1 MPRLLLLLGAQC
13 AGIVA
18 ADLGWL
24 AAHESLLGA
33 VLCLAAALLAIGEDV
48 ILVPTYTLIR
58 TDETE
63 VSYRAIFLGG
73 INVFLQ
79 QKSAIFRHTPAWVSR
94 LLDRP
99 QLVDWLARRAAATHP
114 ARLGDLTVSML
125 EGIDG
130 RQRREFHR
138 LVRWIAEEMRPD
150 VVHLSN
156 TLLTGLARPLRE
168 MLDVPLVCSVSGEDS
183 FVDKLPEPHRQAV
196 RDKLAENCRPFDALV
211 AMNAYYADFMS
222 DYLNVPRNRIQIIRH
237 GLQLESYGDRSSKAI
252 RGGSRTIGYLARICP
267 DKGLHLLVDATAR
280 LLRDPELH
288 DVELRV
294 AGYVG
299 RGEREYLETQLR
311 KLRTA
316 EPAGVCHYVGE
327 VTRDEKRAF
336 FESLDL
342 FCLPTVYCESKGIP
356 AIEALASGVPIVVPA
371 HGCFPELVEATGG
384 GLLFEPFD
392 CEGLVDR
399 LRQLLRQ
406 DELARQLGRQGRAAV
421 RAIYHDRRMA
431 DETRQLYR
439 RLIDAR

>member
-1 MPRLLLLLGAQC
+1 MKIVYITAGA
-13 AGIVA
+13 AGMFCGSCLH
-18 ADLGWL
+18 DNR
-24 AAHESLLGA
+24 
-33 VLCLAAALLAIGEDV
+33 LAAALLAIGEDV
-48 ILVPTYTLIR
+48 VLVPTYTPIR
-58 TDETE
+58 TDETD
-63 VSYRAIFLGG
+63 VSYRGIFLGG

-79 QKSAIFRHTPAWVSR
+79 QKSAIFRHVPAWFSR

-156 TLLTGLARPLRE
+156 TLLTGLVRPLRE
-168 MLDVPLVCSVSGEDS
+168 VLDVPLVGSVSGEDS
-183 FVDKLPEPHRQAV
+183 FVEKLPEPNRRAA
-196 RDKLAENCRPFDALV
+196 RDKLAKNCRPFDALV
-211 AMNAYYADFMS
+211 AMNVYYADFMS
-222 DYLNVPRNRIQIIRH
+222 DYLSMPRSRIHVIRH
-237 GLQLESYGDRSSKAI
+237 GLRLDGYGDRSSKTV

-267 DKGLHLLVDATAR
+267 DKGLHLLVDAYVR
-280 LLRDPELH
+280 LLRDPEMH

-316 EPAGVCHYVGE
+316 GRDGACHYVGE
-327 VTRDEKRAF
+327 VTREEKRAF
-336 FESLDL
+336 LESLDL
-342 FCLPTVYCESKGIP
+342 FCLPTAYRESKGIP

-392 CEGLVDR
+392 IEGLVDR
-399 LRQLLRQ
+399 LRRLLRQ
-406 DELARQLGRQGRAAV
+406 DELARQLGRQGRQAV
-421 RAIYHDRRMA
+421 QAIYHDRRMA

-439 RLIDAR
+439 KLIDAR